1 MSAVTFIDRPNGHA
15 VHDGNLRSEEAVL
28 GALLIGGKWT
38 DIADIVRA
46 EDYSA
51 KHPLIVA
58 AIAALAAEGKPH
70 DTLMVSQQL
79 ERSGHLVAAGGIEYL
94 SQIARTTPSAAN
106 VRAYAIDVRRRA
118 IEQGLPANHR
128 DADGIARLKRA
139 IAELDALE
147 TKATPAA
154 ATAFHVVWFSTMNA
168 AVHKSHLIKGLLLVN
183 TLAVIYG
190 EPGSG
195 KTFMAMDM
203 ALAVAAGKPWRGHKT
218 KKGLV
223 IYVAGEG
230 AASVRQRVAA
240 YRKTHPDTDP
250 GIPFCI
256 VPQAVDFLDTESV
269 DRLIATIHG
278 LESEVR
284 ERAVLIIV
292 DTLSRA
298 MEGNENAPEVMGRAV
313 NSAERIRAA
322 CDEATVTFVHH
333 AGKDPSKGA
342 RGHTKLNAAID
353 TEIFVEGKSG
363 VRVAEVKKQRDLA
376 VGDKFAFE
384 LRQVILGTDPDG
396 DAITSCVVDDAATPM
411 PPAITR
417 IKGANKA
424 TLFTALKEWHRAHA
438 GKDLISSI
446 DLADVAKAQ
455 KLTGSRKREAV
466 AGLEQDGVL
475 RPAVGGHRLNL
486 VGFTA

>member
-1 MSAVTFIDRPNGHA
+1 MSAAALIDHPNGHA
-15 VHDGNLRSEEAVL
+15 MHDGNLGSEEAVL

-38 DIADIVRA
+38 DIADVVRA

-51 KHPLIVA
+51 KHPLILS
-58 AIAALAAEGKPH
+58 AIAAVAAEGKPL
-70 DTLMVSQQL
+70 DILMVSQQL
-79 ERSGHLVAAGGIEYL
+79 DRNGHLVAAGGIEYL

-106 VRAYAIDVRRRA
+106 VRAYALDVRRRA
-118 IEQGLPANHR
+118 IERRLPASHR
-128 DADGIARLKRA
+128 DAEGIARLKRDL
-139 IAELDALE
+139 AELEAL
-147 TKATPAA
+147 TAPPVTS
-154 ATAFHVVWFSTMNA
+154 AFHVVWFATMNA
-168 AVHKSHLIKGLLLVN
+168 AVHQSHLIKGLLLVN

-203 ALAVAAGKPWRGHKT
+203 ALAVAAGKPWRGRKT

-230 AASVRQRVAA
+230 AASVQLRVAA
-240 YRKTHPDTDP
+240 YRKTHPGTDP

-256 VPQAVDFLDTESV
+256 LPQAVDFLDTESV
-269 DRLIATIHG
+269 DRLIATIHA
-278 LESEVR
+278 LEAEVG

-322 CDEATVTFVHH
+322 CDEATVGFVHH

-363 VRVAEVKKQRDLA
+363 VRVAEVKKQRDLSI
-376 VGDKFAFE
+376 GDKFAFE
-384 LRQVILGTDPDG
+384 LRQVVLGTDADG
-396 DAITSCVVDDAATPM
+396 DAITSCVVDETATPM

-417 IKGANKA
+417 VKGANKV
-424 TLFTALKEWHRAHA
+424 TLFTALKEWQRAHP
-438 GKDLISSI
+438 GKSIISSI
-446 DLADVAKAQ
+446 DLADVAKVQ

-475 RPAVGGHRLNL
+475 HPAVGGHRLKL
-486 VGFTA
+486 EGFSA